1 MNKEDIIK
9 VINIYQ
15 NYINDFVNLSNE
27 DVEYLL
33 NQVNK

>member
-9 VINIYQ
+9 VINSYQ
-15 NYINDFVNLSNE
+15 NYINDFVNLSND

-33 NQVNK
+33 SKVNK